1 MSSKRKSGNGATEN
15 VRVVVRVRPLS
26 DAEQYAGDEEVM
38 RIGADKATIQVM
50 LPSDEDFAGN
60 VRQTAK
66 NFALDGCLDQSTT
79 QAECFNSSGVK
90 TLLDSALEGFSATV
104 FAYGQTGSGKTY
116 TMAGKEM
123 ASVTT
128 DGIIPRSV
136 RYIFDQVTARK
147 GQVKYT
153 IRASFLEIYNEMVR
167 DLWNP
172 SSGALSI
179 REYPP
184 GYWRGFYVE
193 DLYIFECTNVDD
205 MLFMLTEGMR
215 HRAVGSH
222 NLNKDSSRSHSMLTF
237 YLESEEEVDSDPY
250 VKFGKIS
257 FVDLAGSE
265 RLKETQGNDAY
276 GGRSDFQ
283 ATFRSRARMKG
294 DEMLKET
301 GNINKSLFTL
311 GKVIS
316 ALGDASKSA
325 APHYVPYRDSKLT
338 KLLMDSL
345 GGSSKALMF
354 ACCSPAGSYLEESLN
369 TLQYAAR
376 TRNIQNKPAVQVD
389 PHEELVRE
397 LRREM
402 KMLKTQN
409 SQLHYALQRCAQMSN
424 VLEIRSIITDGL
436 DAISS
441 QGNLQLDD
449 VGEQVSMGDD
459 AARDGAGG
467 GGGRGKP
474 AARAASPDSRG
485 RRATGRRRAGA
496 TGAPTGNVD
505 HSHTPPRARAA
516 GVALNVQP
524 RSGSGGGRRTSRT
537 GRDGVHQVQSAV
549 ELGGGSGRGRGRGY
563 EGHDFGDDDWRAQD
577 DHLDGPA
584 AGGYGWNHRRD
595 RSGSNAND
603 AEDLLPDSLMDPAGS
618 SDWKEEMDFEAREHY
633 RQLGLVLYKATSQ
646 DEMAA
651 AMVSLQQFER
661 EQREAAAFR
670 RASRGQQEDQEDPD
684 QAFRKMAMVS
694 SRCTPAYKAS
704 SLPRHLSACTLARM
718 IASRWLRK
726 RPECR

>member
-1 MSSKRKSGNGATEN
+1 MSSKRKSGGARGNGATEN

-26 DAEQYAGDEEVM
+26 DAEQHAGDEEVM
-38 RIGADKATIQVM
+38 RIGAEKATIQVM

-79 QAECFNSSGVK
+79 QAQCFNSSGVK

-136 RYIFDQVTARK
+136 RYIFDQVSARK

-237 YLESEEEVDSDPY
+237 YLESEEEVDADPY

-265 RLKETQGNDAY
+265 RLKDTQGNDDY

-354 ACCSPAGSYLEESLN
+354 ACCSPAGSYLEETLN

-402 KMLKTQN
+402 KLLKMQN
-409 SQLHYALQRCAQMSN
+409 SQLHYVLQCCAQMPIAPQI
-424 VLEIRSIITDGL
+424 VSIITDGL

-441 QGNLQLDD
+441 QGNLQLGDAGHGSTSDD
-449 VGEQVSMGDD
+449 
-459 AARDGAGG
+459 DGAPIGLG
-467 GGGRGKP
+467 SGRAGRGGS
-474 AARAASPDSRG
+474 RGMLVSPDSRG

-496 TGAPTGNVD
+496 TGAPTGSMDISMDNY
-505 HSHTPPRARAA
+505 TPPRARAA
-516 GVALNVQP
+516 GGPGNAQP
-524 RSGSGGGRRTSRT
+524 RSGSGGGRRATQG
-537 GRDGVHQVQSAV
+537 GRDGVYEVQSAV
-549 ELGGGSGRGRGRGY
+549 ELGGGSGRGKGY
-563 EGHDFGDDDWRAQD
+563 EGYEFGDDEARVDWRTHD
-577 DHLDGPA
+577 DHFGAPG
-584 AGGYGWNHRRD
+584 AGGYGRNHRRD
-595 RSGSNAND
+595 RSGRASALSTNGTED
-603 AEDLLPDSLMDPAGS
+603 ALLPDSLMDPAGS
-618 SDWKEEMDFEAREHY
+618 SDWKEEMDSDAREHY

-661 EQREAAAFR
+661 EQREAAALR
-670 RASRGQQEDQEDPD
+670 RARRGQQEEQEDPD
-684 QAFRKMAMVS
+684 QAFRKMAMV
-694 SRCTPAYKAS
+694 RIQ
-704 SLPRHLSACTLARM
+704 ACHIL
-718 IASRWLRK
+718 LRQTQL
-726 RPECR
+726 RLLDT

>member
-1 MSSKRKSGNGATEN
+1 MSSKRKSGAARNGATEN

-66 NFALDGCLDQSTT
+66 NFALDGCLDQQTT
-79 QAECFNSSGVK
+79 QAQCFNLSGVK

-116 TMAGKEM
+116 TMAGKDT
-123 ASVTT
+123 ASATT

-265 RLKETQGNDAY
+265 RLKETQGNDDY

-354 ACCSPAGSYLEESLN
+354 ACCSPAGSYLEETLN

-402 KMLKTQN
+402 KVLKTQN
-409 SQLHYALQRCAQMSN
+409 SQLHYALQRCCTQMPS
-424 VLEIRSIITDGL
+424 VPHIVVSMITDGL
-436 DAISS
+436 AAI
-441 QGNLQLDD
+441 GDHADLQLEDGSD
-449 VGEQVSMGDD
+449 LGITGGRGGDS
-459 AARDGAGG
+459 GG
-467 GGGRGKP
+467 GGGGG
-474 AARAASPDSRG
+474 SG
-485 RRATGRRRAGA
+485 GG
-496 TGAPTGNVD
+496 
-505 HSHTPPRARAA
+505 
-516 GVALNVQP
+516 
-524 RSGSGGGRRTSRT
+524 SGSGGG
-537 GRDGVHQVQSAV
+537 
-549 ELGGGSGRGRGRGY
+549 GGGGGGNGGDGGGGDGGIGGGRGDGNGSI
-563 EGHDFGDDDWRAQD
+563 GNGDGICGGLAMTKAAAWARMECIWSGEHPRPSATT
-577 DHLDGPA
+577 PA
-584 AGGYGWNHRRD
+584 A
-595 RSGSNAND
+595 
-603 AEDLLPDSLMDPAGS
+603 
-618 SDWKEEMDFEAREHY
+618 
-633 RQLGLVLYKATSQ
+633 
-646 DEMAA
+646 
-651 AMVSLQQFER
+651 
-661 EQREAAAFR
+661 
-670 RASRGQQEDQEDPD
+670 
-684 QAFRKMAMVS
+684 
-694 SRCTPAYKAS
+694 
-704 SLPRHLSACTLARM
+704 
-718 IASRWLRK
+718 
-726 RPECR
+726 